1 MYYSGED
8 TFKKLSAT
16 FLRNFSEFQEIYWR
30 VMSSHFSWVVGKF
43 WSQTVN
49 LAQPCLLEEICTNNK
64 LLLLLLFKSISTGA
78 QHFIALSADKANFFS
93 YSLWREKEMW

>member
-16 FLRNFSEFQEIYWR
+16 FLRNFSEFQQIYWR
-30 VMSSHFSWVVGKF
+30 VMSSHFSWVVGNVNHVIKF

-49 LAQPCLLEEICTNNK
+49 LAQPCLLEEIYTNNK
-64 LLLLLLFKSISTGA
+64 LLLVLLLLFKSISTGA
-78 QHFIALSADKANFFS
+78 QHFIYIKCWQSQL
-93 YSLWREKEMW
+93 L